1 LRGDISPALGANV
14 LKFGGIIGAK
24 RGVWCRFKLTQRH
37 SPMSQSSHRRLRAFT
52 LIELLVV
59 IAIIAVLAAIL
70 VPVGQSMLR
79 SGRSAEASSNLRQI
93 GALYGSYVA
102 DTGRLP
108 PYMLRNLGLPG
119 EKYPFFQNALRMQ
132 AGLPTRGNPN
142 KDPWLPSCFYDPVVK
157 KGRQHLWGCF
167 GVNPAMLTRGSQLPS
182 VADWNARGAAVGQP
196 PTLVS
201 NPSKKVLACTTWG
214 DGTRFDSSWNFS
226 TNWVAQGGAQ
236 VGAGPDAR
244 HGGKALALFVD
255 GHIERLDTDNM
266 DRAERQRYFA
276 RDP

>member
-1 LRGDISPALGANV
+1 
-14 LKFGGIIGAK
+14 
-24 RGVWCRFKLTQRH
+24 
-37 SPMSQSSHRRLRAFT
+37 MSQSSHRRLRAFT

-108 PYMLRNLGLPG
+108 LHRLSDLGMRG
-119 EKYPFFQNALRMQ
+119 EEYPFFQNALRMQ
-132 AGLPTRGNPN
+132 AGLPIRGNPAT
-142 KDPWLPSCFYDPVVK
+142 DPFLPACFYDPVVK

-167 GVNPAMLTRGSQLPS
+167 GVNSAMLARGPIQSYPTTAQ
-182 VADWNARGAAVGQP
+182 WKARGAAVGQP

-201 NPSKKVLACTTWG
+201 NPSKKVLACSTRG
-214 DGTRFDSSWNFS
+214 DRTGFDSAWSLS
-226 TNWVAQGGAQ
+226 PTWVAQGGE
-236 VGAGPDAR
+236 VNGGADAR

-255 GHIERLDTDNM
+255 GHIERLDTANM
-266 DRAERQRYFA
+266 DRAERQKYFA

>member
-1 LRGDISPALGANV
+1 
-14 LKFGGIIGAK
+14 
-24 RGVWCRFKLTQRH
+24 
-37 SPMSQSSHRRLRAFT
+37 MSQSSHRRLQAFT

-70 VPVGQSMLR
+70 VPVGQSMLS

-108 PYMLRNLGLPG
+108 PYMLSSLGLAGPQ
-119 EKYPFFQNALRMQ
+119 YPFFQNALRMQ
-132 AGLPTRGNPN
+132 AGLPTRGDPN

-157 KGRQHLWGCF
+157 KGRQHLFGCF
-167 GVNPAMLTRGSQLPS
+167 GVNPAMLTREGSPLPS
-182 VADWNARGAAVGQP
+182 VADWKARGAAVGQP

-201 NPSKKVLACTTWG
+201 TPSKKVLACTARG
-214 DGTRFDSSWNFS
+214 NGNPYVSSWNIRS
-226 TNWVAQGGAQ
+226 SEWIAQGGKIN
-236 VGAGPDAR
+236 GGPDAR
-244 HGGKALALFVD
+244 HGGKTLALFVD

-266 DRAERQRYFA
+266 DRAEREKYFA

>member
-1 LRGDISPALGANV
+1 
-14 LKFGGIIGAK
+14 
-24 RGVWCRFKLTQRH
+24 
-37 SPMSQSSHRRLRAFT
+37 MSQSSHRRLRAFT

-108 PYMLRNLGLPG
+108 PHRLRDLGMRG
-119 EKYPFFQNALRMQ
+119 EVYPFFQNALTMQ
-132 AGLPTRGNPN
+132 AGLPTRGNPG
-142 KDPWLPSCFYDPVVK
+142 KDPFLPALFYDPLVK

-167 GVNPAMLTRGSQLPS
+167 GVNPAMLTRGPLPT
-182 VADWNARGAAVGQP
+182 VADWKARGAAVGQP

-201 NPSKKVLACTTWG
+201 NPSKKVLACSAKG
-214 DGTRFDSSWNFS
+214 NGNPYDSAWEISS
-226 TNWVAQGGAQ
+226 NWVAQGGS
-236 VGAGPDAR
+236 VSPRPEAR
-244 HGGKALALFVD
+244 HGGKTLALFAD

-266 DRAERQRYFA
+266 DRAERQKYFA

>member
-1 LRGDISPALGANV
+1 
-14 LKFGGIIGAK
+14 
-24 RGVWCRFKLTQRH
+24 
-37 SPMSQSSHRRLRAFT
+37 MSHSSHRRLRAFT

-108 PYMLRNLGLPG
+108 PYMLSSLGLPG
-119 EKYPFFQNALRMQ
+119 AQYPFFQNALRMQ
-132 AGLPTRGNPN
+132 AGLPIRGNPN

-167 GVNPAMLTRGSQLPS
+167 GVNRAMLTREGSPLPS
-182 VADWNARGAAVGQP
+182 VADWKARGAAIGQP

-201 NPSKKVLACTTWG
+201 NPSKKVLACSTRG
-214 DGTRFDSSWNFS
+214 DLTSFDSAWSLSPTWI
-226 TNWVAQGGAQ
+226 AQGGE
-236 VGAGPDAR
+236 VNGGADAR
-244 HGGKALALFVD
+244 HGEKALALFVD

-266 DRAERQRYFA
+266 DRAERQKYFA

>member
-1 LRGDISPALGANV
+1 
-14 LKFGGIIGAK
+14 
-24 RGVWCRFKLTQRH
+24 
-37 SPMSQSSHRRLRAFT
+37 
-52 LIELLVV
+52 
-59 IAIIAVLAAIL
+59 
-70 VPVGQSMLR
+70 
-79 SGRSAEASSNLRQI
+79 
-93 GALYGSYVA
+93 
-102 DTGRLP
+102 
-108 PYMLRNLGLPG
+108 
-119 EKYPFFQNALRMQ
+119 
-132 AGLPTRGNPN
+132 
-142 KDPWLPSCFYDPVVK
+142 
-157 KGRQHLWGCF
+157 
-167 GVNPAMLTRGSQLPS
+167 MLTREGSPLPS
-182 VADWNARGAAVGQP
+182 VADWKARGAAVGQP

-201 NPSKKVLACTTWG
+201 TPSKKVLACTTWG

>member
-1 LRGDISPALGANV
+1 MLR
-14 LKFGGIIGAK
+14 
-24 RGVWCRFKLTQRH
+24 
-37 SPMSQSSHRRLRAFT
+37 SSHRCFRAFT
-52 LIELLVV
+52 LTELLVV

-108 PYMLRNLGLPG
+108 PYMLSSLGLSG

-132 AGLPTRGNPN
+132 AGLPQRPPQGGINE
-142 KDPWLPSCFYDPVVK
+142 WLPEIFYDPILK
-157 KGRQHLWGCF
+157 KGRRHRWGCF
-167 GVNPAMLTRGSQLPS
+167 GVNPAMLARGNPDDPTRPPWTLPS
-182 VADWNARGAAVGQP
+182 VADWQGGGAAVGQP
-196 PTLVS
+196 PILVS
-201 NPSKKVLACTTWG
+201 NPSKKVLACSTRG
-214 DGTRFDSSWNFS
+214 DGTTWESSWTFS
-226 TNWVAQGGAQ
+226 YSWIAQGGNMIN
-236 VGAGPDAR
+236 GPDAR
-244 HGGKALALFVD
+244 HGGKALALFAD

-266 DRAERQRYFA
+266 DRAEREKYFA

>member
-1 LRGDISPALGANV
+1 M
-14 LKFGGIIGAK
+14 K
-24 RGVWCRFKLTQRH
+24 RYPH
-37 SPMSQSSHRRLRAFT
+37 SPWQGFT
-52 LIELLVV
+52 LVELLVV
-59 IAIIAVLAAIL
+59 IAIIGLAAAIL

-79 SGRSAEASSNLRQI
+79 SGRSAQASSNLRQI

-108 PYMLRNLGLPG
+108 PYMLSSLGLAGPQ
-119 EKYPFFQNALRMQ
+119 YPFFQNALRMQ
-132 AGLPTRGNPN
+132 AGLPIRGNPN
-142 KDPWLPSCFYDPVVK
+142 TDPWLPSCFYDPVVK

-167 GVNPAMLTRGSQLPS
+167 GVNRAMLIREGSPLPS
-182 VADWNARGAAVGQP
+182 VADWKARGAAIGQP

-201 NPSKKVLACTTWG
+201 NPSKKVLACSTRG
-214 DGTRFDSSWNFS
+214 DRTRFDSAWSLSPTWIAEGGEVN
-226 TNWVAQGGAQ
+226 GGA
-236 VGAGPDAR
+236 DAR

-266 DRAERQRYFA
+266 DRAQREKYFT